1 MIHPLAPHESHGDG
15 MLWVGGLAG
24 RDWKRGSETVC
35 GPGRED
41 FAKAF
46 EEGRGDYAQLAVG
59 ENRRLA
65 PFTDGPM
72 DLRPRAALGHEARV
86 AGGQRN
92 IDPDVRPVIE
102 WEIASP
108 SVVSAQRSAAHW
120 IYSLTRE
127 RRRAPARQRKDATTD
142 DAEQKVPTT
151 PDADSEGSTADDTAE
166 AARKPIYEASPSFT
180 LRQFANV
187 PPRVYREAP
196 TPTPSRP
203 RARSVPHVRGGTP
216 NPPSPFR
223 CSPWALS
230 PGRWG
235 EDAPAPPSPPVP
247 AAAPA
252 ARALRFSPAPRGGA
266 LATPAGSVQT
276 PVRSRQI
283 VDWGSSTKEAKEN
296 VAPRGNTL
304 PMAEAGRNLQ
314 SLFDAERGS
323 EDIAGGDPEHC
334 AAICPA
340 EFERAAEEVERRRGQ
355 RPATEAGALGGA
367 EWGGTPARRDD
378 DILGSAVAIPPGFR
392 LVPDEERRETLGE
405 LRQRMREL
413 DERYARLPLKI
424 ET

>member
-1 MIHPLAPHESHGDG
+1 M
-15 MLWVGGLAG
+15 GG
-24 RDWKRGSETVC
+24 
-35 GPGRED
+35 GPGRPEGAPPPMSERARIA
-41 FAKAF
+41 AKQRA
-46 EEGRGDYAQLAVG
+46 GSVG
-59 ENRRLA
+59 ALLDHTPPRPLRDHRR
-65 PFTDGPM
+65 DNVRS
-72 DLRPRAALGHEARV
+72 LRELERHV
-86 AGGQRN
+86 
-92 IDPDVRPVIE
+92 
-102 WEIASP
+102 
-108 SVVSAQRSAAHW
+108 
-120 IYSLTRE
+120 RE
-127 RRRAPARQRKDATTD
+127 RKAK
-142 DAEQKVPTT
+142 EQ
-151 PDADSEGSTADDTAE
+151 
-166 AARKPIYEASPSFT
+166 AAQASPSFT

-424 ET
+424 ETEGQRQLQRSLREKIAETENAMRLFSRSSVLMEI